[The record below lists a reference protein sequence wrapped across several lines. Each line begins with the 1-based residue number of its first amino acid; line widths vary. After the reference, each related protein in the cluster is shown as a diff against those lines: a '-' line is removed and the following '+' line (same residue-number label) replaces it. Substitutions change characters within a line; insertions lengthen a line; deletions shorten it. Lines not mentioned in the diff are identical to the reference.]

1 MKLKLLIFFLF
12 LQVSSFCQINLV
24 PNPSFEEWDIRYRP
38 FEDYIFPKQWI
49 NPNISSPDYFTTDTN
64 TWLGSVPLNLR
75 GYTYPYDG
83 NGYCFIGV
91 RDDTSANFH
100 LGYKEYV
107 EVELID
113 SLKQNRYYYVS
124 LYVRW
129 ADSTTIA
136 IYDLGVYFSQT
147 LIYDDSILTL
157 TMCVP
162 QIKNDSGNFLTDK
175 VWTKISGYYLAQG
188 GEKFIVIGNFK
199 EDKNTDFIFLRHPDI
214 SHYSTTTWGA
224 GYYIDMV
231 SVVECEYPIKEANA
245 GNNKII
251 CIPDSTSIGTFNS
264 QNYEYSWE
272 PQIGLN
278 NPFSGTPNAS
288 PAVTTTYTLTQKYYG
303 FLVSTDEV
311 IVTVKDCQEPE
322 GLIVFPNPIVDNITF
337 KLLHGVFTNGKIEI
351 YDVIGKKILTLLPND
366 INIISA
372 EMSIYASGTYL
383 YRAYSENKMLGTG
396 KFVIQ

>member
-1 MKLKLLIFFLF
+1 MKLKLLILFLF

-24 PNPSFEEWDIRYRP
+24 PNPSFEEWK
-38 FEDYIFPKQWI
+38 YIDTGFANYPFPKHWI
-49 NPNISSPDYFTTDTN
+49 NPNMSSPDYFTSDT
-64 TWLGSVPLNLR
+64 TYGLGTVPNNR
-75 GYTYPYDG
+75 HGYTYAFDG
-83 NGYCFIGV
+83 KGYIFTGL
-91 RDDTSANFH
+91 RDDTSYNIHGGF
-100 LGYKEYV
+100 KEYI
-107 EVELID
+107 EAELID

-162 QIKNDSGNFLTDK
+162 QIKNNSGNYLTDT

-199 EDKNTDFIFLRHPDI
+199 EDKNTDYIFLRHPDI
-214 SHYSTTTWGA
+214 SHYNTTTWAA

-231 SVVECEYPIKEANA
+231 SVVECKYPIKEANA

-251 CIPDSTSIGTFNS
+251 CTPDSTSIGTFNS

-272 PQIGLN
+272 PQTGLN
-278 NPFSGTPNAS
+278 NSFSGTPNAS
-288 PAVTTTYTLTQKYYG
+288 PAITTTYTLTQKYYG

-311 IVTVKDCQEPE
+311 TVTVKDCQEPE

-351 YDVIGKKILTLLPND
+351 YDVIG
-366 INIISA
+366 
-372 EMSIYASGTYL
+372 
-383 YRAYSENKMLGTG
+383 
-396 KFVIQ
+396 